1 MPDNKL
7 LHDLKGQI
15 AAITEGMQLLL
26 ENSDEE
32 FKKRILQLMDKKC
45 NDLKQ
50 VIQTLS
56 QVKLHE

>member
-15 AAITEGMQLLL
+15 AAMTEGIHLLQ
-26 ENSDEE
+26 ENRDEE
-32 FKKRILQLMDKKC
+32 LKKRILQLMDKKC

-50 VIQTLS
+50 AIQTLS
-56 QVKLHE
+56 QVKLRE